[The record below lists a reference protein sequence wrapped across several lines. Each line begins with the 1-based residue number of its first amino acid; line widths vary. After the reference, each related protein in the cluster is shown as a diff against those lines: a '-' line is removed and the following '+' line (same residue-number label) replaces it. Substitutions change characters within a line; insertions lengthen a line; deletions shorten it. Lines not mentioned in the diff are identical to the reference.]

1 MRRRGQRDAAHLS
14 RVALVPIALVDLADA
29 RAKLSAGRCD
39 RRRTSQWAAHFL
51 TTPATGRHPREGTI
65 MHVEHHEL
73 HREFPEFLDAM
84 RLLRSSDDSFSR
96 MFDEYHSLTS
106 EVERLEEEDVPVD
119 DFTIEEMKKVRA
131 RLKDKM
137 YRMLV
142 ASRNGKATS

>member
-1 MRRRGQRDAAHLS
+1 
-14 RVALVPIALVDLADA
+14 
-29 RAKLSAGRCD
+29 
-39 RRRTSQWAAHFL
+39 
-51 TTPATGRHPREGTI
+51 